1 MTEIVPNDP
10 IELQQRLAASGLE
23 NAQLYQQVGAQ
34 DDTIIQLRRTIHG
47 KDAVIK
53 TLKDGLGHDEAVEQL
68 AAANATIVEAEFDV
82 HHTASMRGIFRQI
95 IKSYREL
102 RITTALQQN
111 AVVGAMIG
119 RLQAEGERDAAVQE
133 KDVIRQERDE
143 AVELA
148 QRTSILRN
156 FYEQGTEQSRKDVAD
171 ARQSEAKAWARA
183 DELSTVHTE
192 NEILREE
199 NEQLRASEVVAGA
212 QIEPL
217 QAELVATQTQLS
229 QTEAELA
236 EVRALIARKE
246 EEAASVIQSLIDD
259 LDKTKAEN
267 RTLTQQAKEL
277 KTERDRLKS
286 QVGNLKREKGKTR
299 GFNPFFWAR

>member
-1 MTEIVPNDP
+1 MTEIVPNNP
-10 IELQQRLAASGLE
+10 VLQQRLATAELE
-23 NAQLYQQVGAQ
+23 NAELHQQVGEQ

-68 AAANATIVEAEFDV
+68 AGANATIVEAEFDV

-111 AVVGAMIG
+111 AVVQAMIG
-119 RLQAEGERDAAVQE
+119 RLQAEGERDATVQE
-133 KDVIRQERDE
+133 RDVMRQERDE
-143 AVELA
+143 AVELV
-148 QRTSILRN
+148 QRTSVLRN
-156 FYEQGTEQSRKDVAD
+156 FYEQGIEQSRKEVAD
-171 ARQSEAKAWARA
+171 VRQSETKAWVRA
-183 DELSTVHTE
+183 DEFFAVHAE

-199 NEQLRASEVVAGA
+199 NEQLRASEAATRA

-217 QAELVATQTQLS
+217 QAELVVTQTQLS
-229 QTEAELA
+229 QTETELT
-236 EVRALIARKE
+236 EVRALLARKDVE
-246 EEAASVIQSLIDD
+246 TASLIQSLRDD

-286 QVGNLKREKGKTR
+286 QVGNLKREKGKAH
-299 GFNPFFWAR
+299 GFSLFFWTR